1 MSGLRLDRNGPVATL
16 TLDRPGARNALEPQL
31 MVEMTQL
38 VTALALD
45 GTRVIVIT
53 GGGDVFCAGAD
64 VDWMRRSRNLTPEQN
79 VADAGLMQ
87 RLLEALD
94 ACRLPV
100 IARVNG
106 HALGGGSGL
115 VAAADVAVA
124 VEGARFGFT
133 EARLGIIPATISPY
147 VLRKIGPGHAQALFT
162 TAERFDAE
170 HAFRIGLVHRVVPP
184 DRLDH
189 AVADAVLGMLEC
201 SPDALAEI
209 KRLVHDASAGMRLPD
224 LPQRL
229 AAARSAPD
237 GQEGL
242 AAFLEKRKPRW
253 AQPSGD
259 S

>member
-1 MSGLRLDRNGPVATL
+1 VSGLNLERNGPVATL
-16 TLDRPGARNALEPQL
+16 TLDRPEARNALEPQL

-45 GTRVIVIT
+45 GTRIIVIT
-53 GGGDVFCAGAD
+53 GAGDVFCAGAD
-64 VDWMRRSRNLTPEQN
+64 VDWMRRSRDLTPEQN

-189 AVADAVLGMLEC
+189 AVADTVLAMLEC
-201 SPDALAEI
+201 SPDALAEV